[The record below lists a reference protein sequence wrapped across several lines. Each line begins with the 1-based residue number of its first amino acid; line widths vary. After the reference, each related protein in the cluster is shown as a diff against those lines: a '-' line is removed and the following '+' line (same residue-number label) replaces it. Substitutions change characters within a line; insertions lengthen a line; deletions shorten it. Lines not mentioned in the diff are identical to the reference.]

1 MLPGR
6 EFDDHFLTRMP
17 DESTEMRDGDRPGI
31 GASPPATDLLRDE
44 PSPWVARWLPPATGN
59 GRLLDFACGSGRH
72 VRLAVSRGYDVLALD
87 RDPAVLGLADMPGV
101 EARVADLEAN
111 AWTWG
116 TERFAVIVVTR
127 YLFRSRLDLLV
138 GLLAEG
144 GCLIYETYA
153 AGHGRYG
160 KPSRP
165 EHLLQADE
173 LLTLARRA
181 ALRVCAF
188 EQGLQ
193 TTPREAIV
201 QRLVAWRGN
210 MPAVLR

>member
-6 EFDDHFLTRMP
+6 EFDDHFLTRMV
-17 DESTEMRDGDRPGI
+17 DEPTNMNERERQ
-31 GASPPATDLLRDE
+31 GAGAVPVMTGKPADE
-44 PSPWVARWLPPATGN
+44 PSPWVCRWLPQAAGN
-59 GRLLDFACGSGRH
+59 GRLLDFASGTGRH
-72 VRLAVSRGYDVLALD
+72 VRLAVSRGYEVLALD
-87 RDPAVLGLADMPGV
+87 RNPAVRSLAGMPGV
-101 EARVADLEAN
+101 EARVADLEAD

-188 EQGLQ
+188 EQGLEIS
-193 TTPREAIV
+193 PREAIV
-201 QRLVAWRGN
+201 QRMVAWRGTS
-210 MPAVLR
+210 PAVLR

>member
-6 EFDDHFLTRMP
+6 EFDDHFLTRMS
-17 DESTEMRDGDRPGI
+17 DESTGMNDSDRPCT
-31 GASPPATDLLRDE
+31 GADPRSGDHPPEA
-44 PSPWVARWLPPATGN
+44 PSPWVARWLAPATGT
-59 GRLLDFACGSGRH
+59 GRLLDFACGRGRH
-72 VRLAVSRGYDVLALD
+72 ARLAVSRGYEVLALD
-87 RDPAVLGLADMPGV
+87 RDPAVRRLAGMPGV
-101 EARVADLEAN
+101 EARVADLEAD

-127 YLFRSRLDLLV
+127 YLFRSRLDLLL

-165 EHLLQADE
+165 GYLLQADE

-188 EQGLQ
+188 EQGLE
-193 TTPREAIV
+193 TSPREAIV
-201 QRLVAWRGN
+201 QRMVAWRGTS
-210 MPAVLR
+210 PAVLR